1 MTPDGGRM
9 PDALYDAAVR
19 SVAALGATVW
29 LLGLGPAGAAAQ
41 DINPDR
47 PDITT
52 SAELVPAGALQ
63 LETGIEYQ
71 RARAGGQPTGQLLS
85 TQAVLRAGVLPVL
98 ELSIEGEPFDWQR
111 TDREASGGGDYTL
124 GVKYR
129 LFTPAEG
136 SAAPLVSV
144 KPFVKLPTASAP
156 IGSERPD
163 VGALLLVTFL
173 LPKGLSLDTNWGA
186 AALGQRHPDG
196 FIPQGIA
203 SASLTTPVTDRLSAI
218 TELFFNTREE
228 RDSRASLRTTLAV
241 MYKVTPRLALDGGVR
256 TTLVGPG
263 PDWSVFV
270 GLSARFG
277 R

>member
-1 MTPDGGRM
+1 V
-9 PDALYDAAVR
+9 L
-19 SVAALGATVW
+19 VATLW
-29 LLGLGPAGAAAQ
+29 LLGLWPTLAAAQ

-47 PDITT
+47 PDLTT

-71 RARAGGQPTGQLLS
+71 RARTGGQPTGQRLS
-85 TQAVLRAGVLPVL
+85 TQAALRAGVLHVL

-111 TDREASGGGDYTL
+111 TDRDARGSGDSTL
-124 GVKYR
+124 GLKYR
-129 LFTPAEG
+129 LFTPPDG

-163 VGALLLVTFL
+163 VGALLLVTFG
-173 LPKGLSLDTNWGA
+173 LPKGFTLDTNWGV
-186 AALGQRHPDG
+186 AALGQRHPEG

-203 SASLTTPVTDRLSAI
+203 SASLTTPLTDRLSAI
-218 TELFFNTREE
+218 TELFFNTKEE

-241 MYKVTPRLALDGGVR
+241 MYKVTPRLALDGGFR

>member
-1 MTPDGGRM
+1 MRPLV
-9 PDALYDAAVR
+9 PL
-19 SVAALGATVW
+19 LATLW
-29 LLGLGPAGAAAQ
+29 LLGPGPTPAAAQ

-47 PDITT
+47 PDLTT
-52 SAELVPAGALQ
+52 SAELVPAGSLQ
-63 LETGIEYQ
+63 LETGIEYE
-71 RARAGGQPTGQLLS
+71 RARTGGQPTGQLLS
-85 TQAVLRAGVLPVL
+85 TQAVLRAGILRVL

-111 TDREASGGGDYTL
+111 TDREASGSGDYTL

-129 LFTPAEG
+129 LFTPSVG
-136 SAAPLVSV
+136 STAPLVSV

-163 VGALLLVTFL
+163 VGALLLVTFA
-173 LPKGLSLDTNWGA
+173 LPKDLTLDTNWGV
-186 AALGQRHPDG
+186 AALGQRHPEG

-218 TELFFNTREE
+218 TELFFATKEE
-228 RDSRASLRTTLAV
+228 RDSRASLRTTLAI

>member
-1 MTPDGGRM
+1 M
-9 PDALYDAAVR
+9 
-19 SVAALGATVW
+19 
-29 LLGLGPAGAAAQ
+29 
-41 DINPDR
+41 
-47 PDITT
+47 
-52 SAELVPAGALQ
+52 
-63 LETGIEYQ
+63 
-71 RARAGGQPTGQLLS
+71 
-85 TQAVLRAGVLPVL
+85 L

-111 TDREASGGGDYTL
+111 TDREASGSGDYTL

-129 LFTPAEG
+129 LFTPPVG
-136 SAAPLVSV
+136 STAPIVSV

-163 VGALLLVTFL
+163 VGALLLVTFA
-173 LPKGLSLDTNWGA
+173 LPKDLTLDTNGV
-186 AALGQRHPDG
+186 AALGQRHPEG

-203 SASLTTPVTDRLSAI
+203 SASLTTPVTDRLSPSQNCFS
-218 TELFFNTREE
+218 TPREE
-228 RDSRASLRTTLAV
+228 RDSRASLRTTLAI

-263 PDWSVFV
+263 PDWSAFV

>member
-1 MTPDGGRM
+1 LRPLV
-9 PDALYDAAVR
+9 PL
-19 SVAALGATVW
+19 LATLW
-29 LLGLGPAGAAAQ
+29 LLGPGPTPAAAQ

-47 PDITT
+47 PDLTT
-52 SAELVPAGALQ
+52 SAELVPAGSLQ
-63 LETGIEYQ
+63 LETGIEYE
-71 RARAGGQPTGQLLS
+71 RARTGGQPTGQLLS
-85 TQAVLRAGVLPVL
+85 TQAVLRAGILRVL

-111 TDREASGGGDYTL
+111 TDREASGSGDYTL

-129 LFTPAEG
+129 LFTPSEG
-136 SAAPLVSV
+136 STAPIVSV

-163 VGALLLVTFL
+163 VGALLLVTFA
-173 LPKGLSLDTNWGA
+173 LPKDLTLDTNWGV
-186 AALGQRHPDG
+186 AALGQRHPEG

-218 TELFFNTREE
+218 TELFFATKEE
-228 RDSRASLRTTLAV
+228 RDSRASLRTTLAI